1 MTRRVNKARRGNR
14 PYLVCSAAKPRG
26 GCQNHPVPYEDVE
39 RCLVE
44 RRDEIVDTCPARD
57 SKEIDQRLAGI
68 EHAIRGAQ
76 KSLEHLLAA
85 IQAGGRTTAVA
96 HRIRDKEA
104 ELEDLRQQEAEL
116 IRRKSNIEGPALTLR
131 LEELS
136 AALAKLTEDRAP
148 ANVLLRDLLS
158 RAVVDWRDGGLYLHW
173 KHGGASRLQYGSAT
187 EW

>member
-76 KSLEHLLAA
+76 KC
-85 IQAGGRTTAVA
+85 
-96 HRIRDKEA
+96 D
-104 ELEDLRQQEAEL
+104 
-116 IRRKSNIEGPALTLR
+116 PA
-131 LEELS
+131 
-136 AALAKLTEDRAP
+136 
-148 ANVLLRDLLS
+148 
-158 RAVVDWRDGGLYLHW
+158 W
-173 KHGGASRLQYGSAT
+173 KIDPCRGVIGVQL
-187 EW
+187 